1 MTLPPGELLN
11 RRGSSW
17 PRPRRGTFGR
27 YAFAWVYLA
36 CYLVADLIFV
46 LLNAH
51 AQAALTAWASTNVA
65 NLEHEPVGPLVL
77 SAFTAPGYFVVWPA
91 LIALAVFGANRALG
105 NLRTALV
112 CLAGHVIGSMVS
124 EGIVAY
130 RVDAGQLAGANRHI
144 TDVGPSYVVVS
155 AIVIA
160 LMCGTWLARVLAAID
175 FAVLVFGGH
184 IFGGL
189 SQLDVAAVG
198 HLTAM
203 ITAAAATA
211 LILARRSRGSGR
223 HVVDG
228 HADQV
233 GDPGGDGPQDQLP
246 RRAAPERPLGQPGHQ
261 AAADDRGDGGEAERD
276 GHHVQ
281 AE

>member
-1 MTLPPGELLN
+1 M
-11 RRGSSW
+11 
-17 PRPRRGTFGR
+17 
-27 YAFAWVYLA
+27 
-36 CYLVADLIFV
+36 
-46 LLNAH
+46 
-51 AQAALTAWASTNVA
+51 
-65 NLEHEPVGPLVL
+65 L
-77 SAFTAPGYFVVWPA
+77 SAFTAPGYFVVWPV

-105 NLRTALV
+105 NVRTALV
-112 CLAGHVIGSMVS
+112 CLAGHVIGSLVS

-130 RVDAGQLAGANRHI
+130 RVDDGQLAVANRHL

-184 IFGGL
+184 IFSGL
-189 SQLDVAAVG
+189 SHLDVSAVG

-203 ITAAAATA
+203 LTAAAATA
-211 LILARRSRGSGR
+211 LILGRAWRRQRRASGG
-223 HVVDG
+223 HLVDG

-233 GDPGGDGPQDQLP
+233 SDPDRAGPQDQLP
-246 RRAAPERPLGQPGHQ
+246 HRAPPERPFGQPGHQ
-261 AAADDRGDGGEAERD
+261 APADDRGDGGEAERG